1 VSHRDRAQRLAHH
14 IMTGRGPVSYVLQ
27 IISSASTA
35 DRAALSQA
43 AVTATRRKADAYRRE
58 NRALLANYD
67 DWLESMISD
76 RGSHH
81 AL

>member
-1 VSHRDRAQRLAHH
+1 MCELFAELSCSAGTLQPDS
-14 IMTGRGPVSYVLQ
+14 PVQ
-27 IISSASTA
+27 
-35 DRAALSQA
+35 AAL
-43 AVTATRRKADAYRRE
+43 TATRRKADAYRRE

-67 DWLESMISD
+67 DWLESMIGD